1 MSDKNN
7 TPPSPEGDVKFQIQ
21 ALTKIMKRVN
31 FMMGNMCD
39 KLEKVEKHGNKVDT
53 STQDVRKVGVDL
65 KSNNGWPERPKS
77 NDYDDFEENVD
88 NFDDG
93 DFKDETIGRR
103 GGFWKLRN

>member
-1 MSDKNN
+1 MSDKNS

-65 KSNNGWPERPKS
+65 KSNNG
-77 NDYDDFEENVD
+77 
-88 NFDDG
+88 
-93 DFKDETIGRR
+93 
-103 GGFWKLRN
+103 

>member
-65 KSNNGWPERPKS
+65 KSNNG
-77 NDYDDFEENVD
+77 
-88 NFDDG
+88 
-93 DFKDETIGRR
+93 
-103 GGFWKLRN
+103 